1 MIRSSPSASS
11 PARLPA
17 HPPAGPPASPPVRP
31 LARALAEREDLLGHC
46 VHCGFCLPACPT
58 YQELGDEADSPRG
71 RLYLMRAV
79 VEGRLD
85 AGGDAFQRHMDRC
98 LGCRACETVCPSG
111 VEYGH
116 LLERARSVAA
126 EARPPGILT
135 RGLLAAIAGPVVFR
149 VWMGGS
155 RLFRASG
162 LPRLLG
168 ALLPARGRLR
178 SIRLGLAM
186 LEASAPTRLERFGRG
201 GGADSGSLEAVAS
214 DAGSRPGEAT
224 GLPAHAAV
232 HAADLPPYRGRV
244 GLLSG
249 CVQDHLF
256 RRVNAATRRVLEA
269 NGWEVVEVPGQGCC
283 GALHAHAGAL
293 DPAREMARTN
303 LQAFEA
309 AGVDRIAANA
319 AGCGAALR
327 AYPELFDHG
336 SGEAS
341 AAGVMAARV
350 RDISE
355 LVAGDGIEPRQGGVI
370 SLKVAFDPPCH
381 LLHAQRVVDPPRR
394 MLRAIP
400 GLELLPL
407 RDADR
412 CCGGAGI
419 YGLTHPEL
427 GARFGEDKAEAILE
441 TGCEVVATGNPGCAM
456 QIGGVLRMAGRRL
469 PVVHPVELLDE
480 SYRRGGVYDVRE
492 APAGAS
498 LPAGGELPPG
508 SDPSRERRAP

>member
-1 MIRSSPSASS
+1 
-11 PARLPA
+11 
-17 HPPAGPPASPPVRP
+17 
-31 LARALAEREDLLGHC
+31 
-46 VHCGFCLPACPT
+46 
-58 YQELGDEADSPRG
+58 
-71 RLYLMRAV
+71 
-79 VEGRLD
+79 
-85 AGGDAFQRHMDRC
+85 MDRC
-98 LGCRACETVCPSG
+98 LGCRACEPVCPSG

-126 EARPPGILT
+126 DARPPGLLT
-135 RGLLAAIAGPVVFR
+135 RGLLAAIAGPVLFR

-155 RLFRASG
+155 RLLRASG
-162 LPRLLG
+162 LPRVLA
-168 ALLPARGRLR
+168 ALLPPGGSLR
-178 SIRLGLAM
+178 SLRLGMAM
-186 LEASAPTRLERFGRG
+186 LDASAPTRLTRLGVTPPETTPRG
-201 GGADSGSLEAVAS
+201 GMPQPPPS
-214 DAGSRPGEAT
+214 
-224 GLPAHAAV
+224 
-232 HAADLPPYRGRV
+232 LPPYRGRV

-256 RRVNAATRRVLEA
+256 RRVNGATRRVLEA

-303 LQAFEA
+303 VHAFQA
-309 AGVDRIAANA
+309 AGVDRVVVNA

-327 AYPELFDHG
+327 AYSELFEDG
-336 SGEAS
+336 SAEKEA
-341 AAGVMAARV
+341 AHALAARV

-355 LVAGDGIEPRQGGVI
+355 LVAGEGAEPRPGGA
-370 SLKVAFDPPCH
+370 SLSLRVAFDPPCH
-381 LLHAQRVVDPPRR
+381 LLHAQRVEDPPRR
-394 MLRAIP
+394 MLQAIP

-427 GARFGEDKAEAILE
+427 GGRIGEDKADAILD

-456 QIGGVLRMAGRRL
+456 QIGGVLRLAGHRI

-480 SYRRGGVYDVRE
+480 SYRRGGLYD
-492 APAGAS
+492 AP
-498 LPAGGELPPG
+498 GGETATG
-508 SDPSRERRAP
+508 SDSARHPGAPIRGPGPPDGGSSPGHEPPRERGTP